1 VEGIN
6 GLVLRGAGSAG
17 GERWPADGYPADM
30 EELMASLREA
40 GEIEMVGASILVAE
54 ESDEEE
60 FQVTPA

>member
-1 VEGIN
+1 
-6 GLVLRGAGSAG
+6 LRGAGSAG

-60 FQVTPA
+60 F